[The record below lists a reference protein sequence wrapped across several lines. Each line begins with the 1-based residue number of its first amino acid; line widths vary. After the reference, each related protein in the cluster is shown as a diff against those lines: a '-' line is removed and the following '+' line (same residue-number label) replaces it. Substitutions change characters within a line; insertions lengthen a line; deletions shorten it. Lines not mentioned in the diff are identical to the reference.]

1 MATLSFSIATSAFD
15 QALVPAEARH
25 PGTPAFREAVNT
37 FLQNEFKD
45 FGGTATIRVDDRNIS
60 VVWDPEA
67 KQLNPLIPIVQKLQ
81 QGKQAEGIQLL
92 ELLLSSRPDDPGV
105 LYNLGVA
112 LSDAGRLE
120 RAEQCLRLAVELKAS
135 DTNIRVALGVA
146 LGRMDKDDEAVKVF
160 QTAIAQDAKNPW
172 AHRNLAGMLMK
183 AAKPDEAISHYQTTT
198 QIQPNDQIAWLG
210 LADACR
216 LTGRTKE
223 AEDAYRS
230 AVKINP
236 HSDLAE
242 KARAGSNLMA
252 QSGFD
257 NLKKSLPRQDAVQ
270 YCLDALQ
277 TISTMST
284 TDVLKLALDLAMAGR
299 NGLEVNNPSSRYRVK
314 GLQGEF
320 SGLALVCFLY
330 VVMQQIAPEANVGMD
345 LSEEYRM
352 ARKLFDR
359 PKS

>member
-1 MATLSFSIATSAFD
+1 MAALSFSIATSAFD
-15 QALVPAEARH
+15 PALVPTEARH
-25 PGTPAFREAVNT
+25 PGTSAFREAVNA
-37 FLQNEFKD
+37 FLQSEFKD
-45 FGGTATIRVDDRNIS
+45 FGGTATIRVDDHNIS
-60 VVWDPEA
+60 VIWDPEE
-67 KQLNPLIPIVQKLQ
+67 KQLNPMVPIVQKLQ

-120 RAEQCLRLAVELKAS
+120 RAEICLQRAVELKPS

-146 LGRMDKDDEAVKVF
+146 LGRMGRDDEAGEVLKA
-160 QTAIAQDAKNPW
+160 AIAQDAKNPW

-183 AAKPDEAISHYQTTT
+183 DAKPNEAIPHYEAAT

-210 LADACR
+210 LAEACR
-216 LTGRTKE
+216 LTGRTKA

-230 AVKINP
+230 AIEINP

-242 KARAGSNLMA
+242 KARAGSNSLA

-257 NLKKSLPRQDAVQ
+257 NVKKSLPRQDAVQ

-284 TDVLKLALDLAMAGR
+284 TDVRKLALDLAMAGR
-299 NGLEVNNPSSRYRVK
+299 GGLEVNNPNSRYRVK

-320 SGLALVCFLY
+320 SGLAMVCFLY

-345 LSEEYRM
+345 LSQEYQM
-352 ARKLFDR
+352 AKKLFDR
-359 PKS
+359 PKA